1 VADENAEAL
10 AAAVAALDGGATG
23 EDAARAWAEL
33 SRVLLVTGQAGP
45 ALILALHA
53 EHISGADARVR
64 GQRDMCLLE
73 LGLAR
78 SAGSGGDRDT
88 SSTVVVRHD
97 KLIVWLESELGPYG
111 RDLGRAAQAVLST
124 ARDRIAV
131 TPAPAPAA
139 TT

>member
-1 VADENAEAL
+1 VGDDNAEAI
-10 AAAVAALDGGATG
+10 AAAVAALDSGATG

-33 SRVLLVTGQAGP
+33 SRVLLVTGEAGP
-45 ALILALHA
+45 ALLLALHA

-78 SAGSGGDRDT
+78 SAGGGGERDT

-97 KLIVWLESELGPYG
+97 KLIVWLESELAPYG
-111 RDLGRAAQAVLST
+111 RDLSRAAQAV
-124 ARDRIAV
+124 V
-131 TPAPAPAA
+131 TKFRP
-139 TT
+139 